1 MLDFERRVSIFNCVG
16 CLNTRAAG
24 SFYFPLS
31 GAPPV
36 EAPRPSFLCKCA
48 CVTSCLFVVN
58 VAVWGRCVCV

>member
-1 MLDFERRVSIFNCVG
+1 MLDFERRVSMFNCVG

-36 EAPRPSFLCKCA
+36 EAPRAQFFLCKCA
-48 CVTSCLFVVN
+48 CVTSCLFVVD
-58 VAVWGRCVCV
+58 VAVRGLE